1 MPVGSCQ
8 LLGRCLL
15 LRLVLLGRSIC
26 PTADMLMRVNEIKQS
41 QRELLIGIG
50 GGECTTA
57 DKGECQD
64 GAVEGARGG
73 RGEVCAGEGK
83 CQTLNLANNAHLSA
97 QHAQHVHVS

>member
-50 GGECTTA
+50 GGECTMA
-57 DKGECQD
+57 AKGECQD
-64 GAVEGARGG
+64 GGVEGAKGG
-73 RGEVCAGEGK
+73 GGAGEGK

>member
-1 MPVGSCQ
+1 
-8 LLGRCLL
+8 
-15 LRLVLLGRSIC
+15 
-26 PTADMLMRVNEIKQS
+26 MLMRVNEIRQS

-57 DKGECQD
+57 AKGECQ
-64 GAVEGARGG
+64 GGRAEGARAG
-73 RGEVCAGEGK
+73 AGEGK

>member
-1 MPVGSCQ
+1 
-8 LLGRCLL
+8 
-15 LRLVLLGRSIC
+15 
-26 PTADMLMRVNEIKQS
+26 MLMRVNEIKQS

-57 DKGECQD
+57 AKGECQ
-64 GAVEGARGG
+64 GGRVEG
-73 RGEVCAGEGK
+73 AGEGK